1 MRRDVPRE
9 KILWCFALKFQRSKS
24 IVAHPISA
32 GSVNVGKLSWKRGSI
47 GNNPDF
53 LPAKGANTGRA
64 GLIPV
69 QSAFATSA
77 KGGPELWT
85 ETKRFKLGSCEPRSI
100 GHETRQ
106 SLQIQAAASICMCTL
121 GMMLT
126 VRRERAK
133 GVRSFR
139 FRTSHRLGLLRY
151 QLKTFLASF
160 WIEIGSTRIRDLGHG
175 QDLETKILIL
185 TFHELFIL
193 HLLLLNFSFFKKI
206 TSSSITMKPRETELI
221 WQINWSFK

>member
-1 MRRDVPRE
+1 MERDGDSFLVRKFYDVSRWNFRDQSQSLPSTHKCGKRESYRGNVEVSEIIPIFYRR
-9 KILWCFALKFQRSKS
+9 
-24 IVAHPISA
+24 
-32 GSVNVGKLSWKRGSI
+32 
-47 GNNPDF
+47 
-53 LPAKGANTGRA
+53 KGQTRGRA

-69 QSAFATSA
+69 QSAFASSG

-85 ETKRFKLGSCEPRSI
+85 ETKRFKVGSCEPRSI

-126 VRRERAK
+126 VTRERAK

-160 WIEIGSTRIRDLGHG
+160 WIKIGSTEIRDLGHG

-185 TFHELFIL
+185 THSTNYLFYY
-193 HLLLLNFSFFKKI
+193 LLLLNFF
-206 TSSSITMKPRETELI
+206 L
-221 WQINWSFK
+221 

>member
-1 MRRDVPRE
+1 MERDGDVPE
-9 KILWCFALKFQRSKS
+9 KWENSTMFRAEISEVKVNHCPA
-24 IVAHPISA
+24 PISA
-32 GSVNVGKLSWKRGSI
+32 GSVKVIVEVSEIIPIFYRR
-47 GNNPDF
+47 
-53 LPAKGANTGRA
+53 KGQTRGRA

-69 QSAFATSA
+69 QSAFASSG

-85 ETKRFKLGSCEPRSI
+85 ETKRFKVGSCEPRSI

-160 WIEIGSTRIRDLGHG
+160 WIKIGSTEIRDLGHG

-185 TFHELFIL
+185 THSTNYLFYY
-193 HLLLLNFSFFKKI
+193 LLLLNFF
-206 TSSSITMKPRETELI
+206 L
-221 WQINWSFK
+221 